1 MASEELFMDQDQR
14 DDLLKMIDRVH
25 QRTRRVSSCILAEH
39 LEHSFAEGRFT
50 LGDLVRH
57 LAAINRY
64 MFIETIS
71 GRPSSYPGHKRELA
85 DGLDTVLNYQQRLH
99 AEGMELLKELPL
111 ERFSEKCVTPDNGS
125 IAVWKWLR
133 AMTEHEAHH
142 RGQIYL
148 LLGMLGVSTPP
159 LYGLTSEE
167 VLSRSRRP

>member
-1 MASEELFMDQDQR
+1 MDHQQR
-14 DDLLKMIDRVH
+14 DDLLTMIDRVH
-25 QRTRRVSSCILAEH
+25 QRTRRVSLCIPAER
-39 LEHSFAEGRFT
+39 LEHSFADGKFT

-57 LAAINRY
+57 LAAIKRY
-64 MFIETIS
+64 MFIETVS
-71 GRPSSYPGHKRELA
+71 GRLSSYPGHNRDLA
-85 DGLDTVLNYQQRLH
+85 DGLDAVLDFQARLH
-99 AEGMELLKELPL
+99 AEGIEILKSLPL

-125 IAVWKWLR
+125 ITVWKWLR

-167 VLSRSRRP
+167 VLSRSRRA

>member
-1 MASEELFMDQDQR
+1 MDQQQR
-14 DDLLKMIDRVH
+14 DDLLTMIDRVH
-25 QRTRRVSSCILAEH
+25 QRTRRVSLCIPAEY
-39 LEHSFAEGRFT
+39 LEYSFAEGKFT
-50 LGDLVRH
+50 LGDLARH

-64 MFIETIS
+64 MFIETVS
-71 GRPSSYPGHKRELA
+71 GRPSRYPGHKRELA
-85 DGLDTVLNYQQRLH
+85 NGLSAVLACQETLH

-125 IAVWKWLR
+125 ITVWKWLR

-148 LLGMLGVSTPP
+148 MLGLLGISTPP

-167 VLSRSRRP
+167 VLSRSRRA